1 MRRWGSRAIPRCP
14 GDWLRTAWTW
24 LVIPGLAIYLAGL
37 VALVLRY
44 RRGDE
49 TQRQQIL
56 WVLLAVIALVALQIV
71 DALWPGDGWLG
82 ILSLGLL
89 PAGITVAILRAQL
102 LDIRIVVSRSLLYL
116 LLTGGIALVYLGL
129 VAGLGWLSV
138 GLNTGAAVVATVIIA
153 VAFNPLRV
161 RLQRLLDRAF
171 YGARRDPVRALAAV
185 GERLTEVAAPRGD
198 GLAGVLQ
205 ALCEVLRLPWAAIVV
220 DGVELA
226 AYGTRPPDRHGVLI
240 SSGGEAVGELV
251 VGLRTGE
258 SRLAAADERVLTL
271 LAAPIGVA
279 VRASRLAEEVA
290 RSRERIIASRE
301 EERRRLRRDLH
312 DGLGP
317 VLTGVTL
324 NAETALRLLP
334 HDPDRAAALLA
345 GLRDQTTAAIA
356 DIRRLVDDLG
366 PPAALD
372 ALGLEGA
379 LREQAAILSRRAD
392 GTPLAVSV
400 ETTGDLGGL
409 PAAVEVA
416 IYRIVTEAL
425 TNVVRHSTA
434 SAASVSLAASE
445 GGVRVTISDDGVNLE
460 SGWKPGVGLAS
471 IRERTAEL
479 GGVCEIRHDRAGGR
493 VSVTLPVGPGAPRR
507 CA

>member
-1 MRRWGSRAIPRCP
+1 MARAA
-14 GDWLRTAWTW
+14 T
-24 LVIPGLAIYLAGL
+24 
-37 VALVLRY
+37 
-44 RRGDE
+44 
-49 TQRQQIL
+49 
-56 WVLLAVIALVALQIV
+56 
-71 DALWPGDGWLG
+71 
-82 ILSLGLL
+82 
-89 PAGITVAILRAQL
+89 
-102 LDIRIVVSRSLLYL
+102 RS
-116 LLTGGIALVYLGL
+116 
-129 VAGLGWLSV
+129 
-138 GLNTGAAVVATVIIA
+138 
-153 VAFNPLRV
+153 
-161 RLQRLLDRAF
+161 
-171 YGARRDPVRALAAV
+171 RALAAV
-185 GERLTEVAAPRGD
+185 GERLTEVAVPRGD

-205 ALCEVLRLPWAAIVV
+205 ALCQVLRRPWAAIVV

-226 AYGTRPPDRHGVLI
+226 AYGTRPPDRHGVPI
-240 SSGGEAVGELV
+240 SSGGEVVGELV

-258 SRLAAADERVLTL
+258 SRLAAADERVLAL

-334 HDPDRAAALLA
+334 GDPDRAAALLA

-416 IYRIVTEAL
+416 IYRIVTESL

-434 SAASVSLAASE
+434 SAAAVSLAASE
-445 GGVRVTISDDGVNLE
+445 RGVQVTINDDGVNLE
-460 SGWKPGVGLAS
+460 SGW
-471 IRERTAEL
+471 
-479 GGVCEIRHDRAGGR
+479 
-493 VSVTLPVGPGAPRR
+493 
-507 CA
+507 

>member
-1 MRRWGSRAIPRCP
+1 MRCGPA
-14 GDWLRTAWTW
+14 TA
-24 LVIPGLAIYLAGL
+24 
-37 VALVLRY
+37 
-44 RRGDE
+44 
-49 TQRQQIL
+49 
-56 WVLLAVIALVALQIV
+56 
-71 DALWPGDGWLG
+71 GWA
-82 ILSLGLL
+82 SCRSVCCRS
-89 PAGITVAILRAQL
+89 GITVAILRAQL

-129 VAGLGWLSV
+129 VAGLGWLSG

-226 AYGTRPPDRHGVLI
+226 AYGTRRRTGTAYRSPA
-240 SSGGEAVGELV
+240 GGEAVGELV

-258 SRLAAADERVLTL
+258 SRIAAADERVLAL

-317 VLTGVTL
+317 VLTGVAL

-334 HDPDRAAALLA
+334 TDPDRAAALLV

-379 LREQAAILSRRAD
+379 LREHAAILSRRAD

-400 ETTGDLGGL
+400 EMSGRRLDGL

-434 SAASVSLAASE
+434 QCGRRRAGRV
-445 GGVRVTISDDGVNLE
+445 GGRRTGDDHDDGVNLE
-460 SGWKPGVGLAS
+460 SGWKPGVGLDLDP
-471 IRERTAEL
+471 RTDRRARWGL
-479 GGVCEIRHDRAGGR
+479 RDPARPGRRPGVGAPAGGR
-493 VSVTLPVGPGAPRR
+493 VPNEIGSRKPRPGTARARRDRTDRAGRRPRR
-507 CA
+507 GRSRDCGPCCPRWTASPSSARPRPGPRRSGRR